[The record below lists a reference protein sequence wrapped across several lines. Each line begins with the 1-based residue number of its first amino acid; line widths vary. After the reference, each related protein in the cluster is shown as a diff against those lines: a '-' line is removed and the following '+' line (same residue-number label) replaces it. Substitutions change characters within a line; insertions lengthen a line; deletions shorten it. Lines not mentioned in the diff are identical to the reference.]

1 MVSTRRPST
10 IVGGVALS
18 LGLACLAGPQAQAQP
33 ASDNHSVLILGSSI
47 RGGKASVEAA
57 QAAALGL
64 TVDIVSDEEWAAK
77 STADF
82 ATYRAIILGDT
93 NCEDTTRLG
102 AAESSKATWGP
113 AVTGNIFVTGTH
125 PAFNG
130 RARWGAMTLVNRG
143 IGFATSG
150 SGTGA
155 YIMPGCFYSTA
166 PGSPVTILEPFG
178 RFVAATQSGCP
189 QDAHVIASHPALDGL
204 TDDILSRWQDRRA
217 ACDSD
222 SGFTS
227 WPSSFTVLAISRD
240 AGSDFVG
247 PDGVAG
253 APYLLARG
261 AGLIPVLCGNGTLDP
276 SEECDDGNTADG
288 DGCSSTCRNEAPA
301 DVPALAPLSSAA
313 SVMPELVPVP
323 MSGSTAT
330 TNLTFSGNRSVQG
343 LFGAAICDVCAPD
356 LLFGGDDVGLGVR
369 VSLDVNA
376 DWKPTATVNHQYSAS
391 LLRQGETLD
400 LVDTLTG
407 GPGPLTVTYG
417 VSGDFG
423 VYFNSTFASDASIHD
438 GDTQA
443 FSFAVTGS
451 GVCTLKLNGD
461 GVYACSAVKSIP
473 ILHEDFLGIAS
484 VDISVPVTT
493 TLTITPDGVDSTR
506 TVSYAG
512 SVGNGPTTLHFNG
525 PTPAVVA
532 DNFPIACTAP
542 VGAEALYDLSSNH
555 SDPSLF
561 AVTSVGI
568 KVEASVIITVGGTV
582 NLGTFGPGP
591 TVTLHL
597 NAPSEQVDL
606 GPIQADNKPP
616 IVNAGGPYAGNEG
629 GAIGFSAAG
638 TTDNC
643 ASTLGYVWN
652 FSDGGIAF
660 GQAPY
665 HTFTDN
671 ATYSAQLVVTD
682 QAGNSSVK
690 DFSIGVD
697 NLSPFVDAGPDTSSP
712 WGVPVVFNGSAVD
725 PGSSDQTTLRY
736 RWVFGDGTPSATG
749 GPSVM
754 HAYSA
759 PGIYTANLVVCD
771 KDWAC
776 SSDMRTVLIRKRDVT
791 VGYLGDHGG
800 TFDTQT
806 SVNASLVDEL
816 GSIVPNR
823 TIDFA
828 IGPEAAGS
836 SNTNSAG
843 LASRSHVV
851 ELNAGAYAVS
861 AGFAGD
867 GLYSP
872 GSASSPFTVARKGTS
887 LAYTGALT
895 GGPNKMVV
903 LSATLQDAGGA
914 PLAGRT
920 ILFLLGTQSAS
931 AVTDA
936 SGVAATSLKLNQ
948 KNGSKTLSASFA
960 PSGADASRYLGST
973 TSLTF
978 VLGGGM

>member
-1 MVSTRRPST
+1 
-10 IVGGVALS
+10 
-18 LGLACLAGPQAQAQP
+18 
-33 ASDNHSVLILGSSI
+33 
-47 RGGKASVEAA
+47 
-57 QAAALGL
+57 
-64 TVDIVSDEEWAAK
+64 
-77 STADF
+77 
-82 ATYRAIILGDT
+82 
-93 NCEDTTRLG
+93 
-102 AAESSKATWGP
+102 
-113 AVTGNIFVTGTH
+113 
-125 PAFNG
+125 
-130 RARWGAMTLVNRG
+130 
-143 IGFATSG
+143 SG

-276 SEECDDGNTADG
+276 SEECDDGNTSDG

-301 DVPALAPLSSAA
+301 DAPALAPLSSAA

-369 VSLDVNA
+369 VSLD
-376 DWKPTATVNHQYSAS
+376 
-391 LLRQGETLD
+391 
-400 LVDTLTG
+400 
-407 GPGPLTVTYG
+407 
-417 VSGDFG
+417 
-423 VYFNSTFASDASIHD
+423 
-438 GDTQA
+438 
-443 FSFAVTGS
+443 
-451 GVCTLKLNGD
+451 
-461 GVYACSAVKSIP
+461 
-473 ILHEDFLGIAS
+473 GIAS

-616 IVNAGGPYAGNEG
+616 IVNAGGPYAGN
-629 GAIGFSAAG
+629 
-638 TTDNC
+638 
-643 ASTLGYVWN
+643 
-652 FSDGGIAF
+652 
-660 GQAPY
+660 
-665 HTFTDN
+665 
-671 ATYSAQLVVTD
+671 
-682 QAGNSSVK
+682 
-690 DFSIGVD
+690 
-697 NLSPFVDAGPDTSSP
+697 
-712 WGVPVVFNGSAVD
+712 
-725 PGSSDQTTLRY
+725 
-736 RWVFGDGTPSATG
+736 
-749 GPSVM
+749 
-754 HAYSA
+754 
-759 PGIYTANLVVCD
+759 
-771 KDWAC
+771 
-776 SSDMRTVLIRKRDVT
+776 
-791 VGYLGDHGG
+791 
-800 TFDTQT
+800 
-806 SVNASLVDEL
+806 
-816 GSIVPNR
+816 
-823 TIDFA
+823 
-828 IGPEAAGS
+828 
-836 SNTNSAG
+836 
-843 LASRSHVV
+843 
-851 ELNAGAYAVS
+851 
-861 AGFAGD
+861 
-867 GLYSP
+867 
-872 GSASSPFTVARKGTS
+872 
-887 LAYTGALT
+887 
-895 GGPNKMVV
+895 
-903 LSATLQDAGGA
+903 
-914 PLAGRT
+914 
-920 ILFLLGTQSAS
+920 
-931 AVTDA
+931 
-936 SGVAATSLKLNQ
+936 
-948 KNGSKTLSASFA
+948 
-960 PSGADASRYLGST
+960 
-973 TSLTF
+973 
-978 VLGGGM
+978 